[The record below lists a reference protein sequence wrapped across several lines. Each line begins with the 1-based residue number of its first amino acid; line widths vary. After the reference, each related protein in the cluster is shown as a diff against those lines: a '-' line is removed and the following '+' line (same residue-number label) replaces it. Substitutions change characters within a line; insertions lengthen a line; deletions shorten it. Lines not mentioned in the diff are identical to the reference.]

1 MPGKII
7 IVKDHIYGKYKA
19 LEEVEFITPAGNKEL
34 R

>member
-7 IVKDHIYGKYKA
+7 IVQNHVYGKYKA
-19 LEEVEFITPAGNKEL
+19 LEEVTYITPAGKKEL